1 MVYRDWGT
9 RLTKIQAYKQAIR
22 LRPDYG
28 CVRATGARYLKSK
41 KFNEA
46 VEVFRQLAALKPGDA
61 LTPNN
66 MGEAY
71 LELNK
76 LNEAAESFR
85 QSIRLKPDYG
95 RAYYNLGK
103 VLLAMGNRDAAL
115 EQYTI
120 LTNIDPDWAE
130 KLNALIN
137 P

>member
-1 MVYRDWGT
+1 M
-9 RLTKIQAYKQAIR
+9 A
-22 LRPDYG
+22 
-28 CVRATGARYLKSK
+28 
-41 KFNEA
+41 
-46 VEVFRQLAALKPGDA
+46 
-61 LTPNN
+61 PNN

-71 LELNK
+71 LELNR

-85 QSIRLKPDYG
+85 LSIRLKPDYG

-103 VLLAMGNRDAAL
+103 TLLTMGNRNAAL